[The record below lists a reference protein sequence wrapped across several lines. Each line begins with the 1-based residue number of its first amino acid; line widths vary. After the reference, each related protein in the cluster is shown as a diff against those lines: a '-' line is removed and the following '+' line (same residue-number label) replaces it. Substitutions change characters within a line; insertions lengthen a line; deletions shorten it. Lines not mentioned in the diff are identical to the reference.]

1 MYRKYNNNKNRYNN
15 KDNQSRG
22 LDKQF
27 GSDAKLDGTSQGAF
41 KGNVSFA
48 HVKPSED
55 SRDASDYINTK
66 SFRQM
71 QQVGTIDVKADPY
84 SQILRSDV
92 PYALVEAT
100 NVVTDSNYTGVKN
113 IDGNTIVQMMNSSNN
128 TTLLNTF
135 DSLVITK
142 RIKYLYTA
150 QSTTDYNLAINY
162 EYTKAIAE
170 AMSKGYSTMLTQ
182 LPFYTMGIKTS
193 IPALTTDGVP
203 GVPTTPTNS
212 DYAKFSAL
220 IHYQSVLQ
228 NLVRPAAKY
237 IQTMSLQGE
246 TMRMSYRRESAT
258 MTTLFG
264 LLSKASF
271 KATLNA
277 IGSSILNEYFDSVW
291 YREMNTLLNI
301 PSRKSQGMVDPLMTM
316 VGTHAI
322 PTCAFYSPDTT
333 QDSGFSAEPFYD
345 SNVSLVASGKFP
357 LVDTFSIPNAAQSIG
372 LEELVYRICYMMDV
386 NTMITWARQANNDK
400 LPTPASG
407 STSITQASAYFEGI
421 NVMIEAVQAI
431 ATRFTTNMSNV
442 RTMLDRLTQAGF
454 VYWEKGAWINVDNI
468 TQTKPTYNKILAD
481 VVKCSYSGDSTM
493 RWNTSTRRWGFR
505 SPFNKYEGF
514 PVYDEMSGGAF
525 LTTSLRSLPTP
536 SKGDW
541 LDTRFLLPILFA
553 AGGDNKAKVICKIT
567 DRYGNSYNVDA
578 MQQSVISTDPML
590 ARLDPLVDGYGV
602 RLPYIVITGMS
613 AGAPRSAIAS
623 SALATL
629 IALFGYGRIY
639 NGSSASTANILSTGC
654 DPDILCYLD
663 VELEDVSNATI
674 SYARNYSPFRVTT
687 PVGEKT
693 LGFSRK

>member
-1 MYRKYNNNKNRYNN
+1 MYNN
-15 KDNQSRG
+15 KKRNFSKYDKTDKNTRG
-22 LDKQF
+22 LDRQF
-27 GSDAKLDGTSQGAF
+27 GGDATLQSVDGGAY
-41 KGNVSFA
+41 KGRVSFA

-55 SRDASDYINTK
+55 SREASDYINTK

-84 SQILRSDV
+84 SQLLRSDV
-92 PYALVEAT
+92 PYAFVEGT
-100 NVVTDSNYTGVKN
+100 NVVTDSSYTGVKN

-142 RIKYLYTA
+142 RLKYLYTA
-150 QSTTDYNLAINY
+150 QSKDDYNLAINY

-182 LPFYTMGIKTS
+182 LPFYTMGIASS
-193 IPALTTDGVP
+193 IPVLSADGKAETKTAP
-203 GVPTTPTNS
+203 SNS
-212 DYAKFSAL
+212 DYAKFTAL

-228 NLVRPAAKY
+228 DLVRPAAKY

-246 TMRMSYRRESAT
+246 AMRMSYRRESAT
-258 MTTLFG
+258 LTTLFG

-277 IGSSILNEYFDSVW
+277 IGSSILNEYFDAVW

-316 VGTHAI
+316 VGIHAI
-322 PTCAFYSPDTT
+322 PSCQFYSNDTS
-333 QDSGFSAEPFYD
+333 QSNGFAKDPFYNSD
-345 SNVSLVASGKFP
+345 ISLAATGRFP
-357 LVDTFSIPNAAQSIG
+357 DIESFSIPSSASTIP
-372 LEELVYRICYMMDV
+372 LEDLVFRICYLLDV
-386 NTMITWARQANNDK
+386 NTMITWARKANNDK
-400 LPTPASG
+400 LPSPAPG
-407 STSITQASAYFEGI
+407 FNSIDKASAYFEGI
-421 NVMIEAVQAI
+421 NSMIEAVQAI
-431 ATRFTTNMSNV
+431 ATRFTTNMSNI

-468 TQTKPTYNKILAD
+468 TQVKPTYNKILAD
-481 VVKCSYSGDSTM
+481 VVKCSYSGDATM
-493 RWNTSTRRWGFR
+493 RWNTATRRWGFR

-536 SKGDW
+536 ADGDW
-541 LDTRFLLPILFA
+541 LETRYLLPILFTSGA
-553 AGGDNKAKVICKIT
+553 DGDAKVICNMT
-567 DRYGNSYNVDA
+567 DRYGNSYSIWAVPQA
-578 MQQSVISTDPML
+578 VISTDPML

-602 RLPYIVITGMS
+602 RLPHIILPS
-613 AGAPRSAIAS
+613 SLKAGAERSAIAS

-629 IALFGYGRIY
+629 IALFGYGRVY
-639 NGSSASTANILSTGC
+639 TSGVALSNILCTGC

-693 LGFSRK
+693 LGFSKR